1 MRLRMRIPRPKP
13 FAFPVG
19 LIAAAAIMW
28 LTTLRCVAQQPEN
41 PLVAQYQEARAA
53 YTAKQFQKSAE
64 LFRSV
69 ANQCQGS
76 ELAIRCEYFAAISN
90 WTLEPSDANASKLSD
105 WIAKT
110 TKFRDDALVAHR
122 SFDDKLMQRWMENS
136 NVLQAKWDR
145 QKKRFDLAEA
155 RLRGFLKNAPTDS
168 NQPNSNQP
176 NHSPA
181 AWLELGS
188 LLLECRQDCESA
200 KECFHNALG
209 CCGDSEDIAAQ
220 ATWGVALACFNEQN
234 FTEAK
239 TNLDRLASKKLDD
252 NLAIQLKLLQIKVSK
267 AVGESIDTAKSLEPI
282 IRLAIAG
289 NPQASVLYEL
299 AMALLDAGDNSN
311 SNEILVQLVH
321 RFPQTPVSI
330 EARVRLAR
338 NAMDSSQWQESLQWS
353 EQAIQMGCSEP
364 LQPYAEMLRGR
375 AKMELGDL
383 DGAQKDFELALKHES
398 AGLDLKVSVHFQ
410 LAETL
415 YQLQCW
421 PEAESHWTWL
431 KQFAQSKADSGSP
444 PDWLPVVLLR
454 TAELLALKKEWDQA
468 EEIVL
473 RIRNDFPKCNRSCE
487 VDYLFARCLISKAD
501 FDAARRVLNTL
512 TRSIDN
518 TPAELL
524 ARANWMA
531 GETYLM
537 QRKYEEARNAYQQVL
552 KIPKQ
557 NHWHSAALLQIGQCC
572 EATQDT
578 QGARNVY
585 SQIVNEFGES
595 PFASLAKQRL
605 SQLPSSSLATQ
616 PNQSSPGT
624 KR

>member
-1 MRLRMRIPRPKP
+1 MRFRMRIPRQKP

-19 LIAAAAIMW
+19 LIAVAAIVW
-28 LTTLRCVAQQPEN
+28 LTTLRCVSQQPEN

-53 YTAKQFQKSAE
+53 YTAKQFQKSAT

-76 ELAIRCEYFAAISN
+76 ELAIQCEYFAAISN
-90 WTLEPSDANASKLSD
+90 WTLEPSDATASKLSD

-110 TKFRDDALVAHR
+110 TQFRDEALAAHR
-122 SFDDKLMQRWMENS
+122 SFDEKLMQRWMENS
-136 NVLQAKWDR
+136 NVLHAKWDR
-145 QKKRFDLAEA
+145 QKQRFDLAEA
-155 RLRGFLKNAPTDS
+155 RLRGFLKNAPT
-168 NQPNSNQP
+168 NSNQP

-181 AWLELGS
+181 AWLELGL
-188 LLLECRQDCESA
+188 LLLECRQDYVSA

-209 CCGDSEDIAAQ
+209 CCGDSEDIASQ
-220 ATWGVALACFNEQN
+220 ATLGVALACFHEQN

-239 TNLDRLASKKLDD
+239 SYLDRLANKKLDD

-267 AVGESIDTAKSLEPI
+267 AVGDSIDIIQSLDPLV
-282 IRLAIAG
+282 RLAIAG

-299 AMALLDAGDNSN
+299 AMALLDAGDHSN

-330 EARVRLAR
+330 EARIRLAR
-338 NAMDSSQWQESLQWS
+338 NAMDAGQWQESLQWS

-364 LQPYAEMLRGR
+364 LQPHAEMLRGR
-375 AKMELGDL
+375 AKMGLGDL
-383 DGAQKDFELALKHES
+383 DGARTDFELALKHES
-398 AGLDLKVSVHFQ
+398 ASLDLKVSVHFQ

-415 YQLQCW
+415 YQLERW
-421 PEAESHWTWL
+421 PEAETHWTWL
-431 KQFAQSKADSGSP
+431 TQFAQSKAESGSP
-444 PDWLPVVLLR
+444 PDWLPVILLR
-454 TAELLALKKEWDQA
+454 TAELLALKKEWEQA

-487 VDYLFARCLISKAD
+487 VDYLLARCLISKAD
-501 FDAARRVLNTL
+501 FDAARKVLNTL

-518 TPAELL
+518 TPAELV
-524 ARANWMA
+524 ARAHWMA
-531 GETYLM
+531 GETYLL

-572 EATQDT
+572 EATQDM
-578 QGARNVY
+578 QGARNAY
-585 SQIVNEFGES
+585 SQIANEFGES

-605 SQLPSSSLATQ
+605 SLLPSSSLATQ

>member
-1 MRLRMRIPRPKP
+1 MRFRMRIPKPKP

-19 LIAAAAIMW
+19 LIAAAAIVW
-28 LTTLRCVAQQPEN
+28 FTTLRCVSQQPEN

-53 YTAKQFQKSAE
+53 YTAKQFQKSAT

-76 ELAIRCEYFAAISN
+76 ELAIQCEYFAAISN
-90 WTLEPSDANASKLSD
+90 WTLEPSDATASKLSD

-110 TKFRDDALVAHR
+110 MQFRDEALAAHR
-122 SFDDKLMQRWMENS
+122 SFDDKLMQRWLENS
-136 NVLQAKWDR
+136 NVLHAKWDR
-145 QKKRFDLAEA
+145 QKQRFDLAEA

-168 NQPNSNQP
+168 NQS

-188 LLLECRQDCESA
+188 LLLECRQDCASA

-220 ATWGVALACFNEQN
+220 ATWGIALACFHEHN

-239 TNLDRLASKKLDD
+239 SHLDRLANKKLDD

-267 AVGESIDTAKSLEPI
+267 AVGESIDTIESFDPI

-311 SNEILVQLVH
+311 SNEILLQLVH
-321 RFPQTPVSI
+321 RFPQTPISI

-338 NAMDSSQWQESLQWS
+338 NAMDSSRWQESLQWS
-353 EQAIQMGCSEP
+353 EQAIQMGCSKP

-383 DGAQKDFELALKHES
+383 DGAQTDFELALTHES

-410 LAETL
+410 LSETL
-415 YQLQCW
+415 YQLERW
-421 PEAESHWTWL
+421 PEAEKHWSWL
-431 KQFAQSKADSGSP
+431 KQFAQSKAESGSP
-444 PDWLPVVLLR
+444 PDWLPVILLR

-473 RIRNDFPKCNRSCE
+473 RIRNDFPKCNRSDE

-501 FDAARRVLNTL
+501 FDAARKVLDTL
-512 TRSIDN
+512 TRSIDK

-524 ARANWMA
+524 ARANWMV
-531 GETYLM
+531 GETYLL

-578 QGARNVY
+578 QGARNAY
-585 SQIVNEFGES
+585 SQIANEFGES

-605 SQLPSSSLATQ
+605 SLLPSSSLATQ

>member
-1 MRLRMRIPRPKP
+1 MRFRMRIPKPKL

-19 LIAAAAIMW
+19 LIATAAILW
-28 LTTLRCVAQQPEN
+28 LTTLHCVAQPLEN
-41 PLVAQYQEARAA
+41 PIVAQYQEGRAA
-53 YTAKQFQKSAE
+53 YTAKQFQRSAE

-76 ELAIRCEYFAAISN
+76 ELAIQCEYFAAISN
-90 WTLEPSDANASKLSD
+90 WTLEPSDATASNLSD

-110 TKFRDDALVAHR
+110 TKFRDEALVANR
-122 SFDDKLMQRWMENS
+122 SFDDKLMQRWMENA
-136 NVLQAKWDR
+136 NVLHAKWDR
-145 QKKRFDLAEA
+145 QKQRFDLAEA
-155 RLRGFLKNAPTDS
+155 RLRGFLKNAPT
-168 NQPNSNQP
+168 NSNQS

-188 LLLECRQDCESA
+188 LLLECRQDFASA

-220 ATWGVALACFNEQN
+220 ATWGIALACFHEQN

-239 TNLDRLASKKLDD
+239 SHLDRLANKKLDD
-252 NLAIQLKLLQIKVSK
+252 NLAIQIKLLQIKVSK
-267 AVGESIDTAKSLEPI
+267 AVGESIDIADSLEPI

-299 AMALLDAGDNSN
+299 AMALLDAGDNAN

-330 EARVRLAR
+330 EARIRLAR
-338 NAMDSSQWQESLQWS
+338 NAMDASRWQESLQWS

-398 AGLDLKVSVHFQ
+398 AGLDLKVSIHFQ
-410 LAETL
+410 LSETL
-415 YQLQCW
+415 YQLERW
-421 PEAESHWTWL
+421 PEAETHWTWL
-431 KQFAQSKADSGSP
+431 KQFAQSKAESGSP
-444 PDWLPVVLLR
+444 PDWLPVILLR

-501 FDAARRVLNTL
+501 FDAARNVLNTL
-512 TRSIDN
+512 TRSIN

-578 QGARNVY
+578 QGARNAY
-585 SQIVNEFGES
+585 SKIANEFGES
-595 PFASLAKQRL
+595 PFASSAKQRL
-605 SQLPSSSLATQ
+605 SLLPSSSLATQ
-616 PNQSSPGT
+616 PDQSSPGT

>member
-1 MRLRMRIPRPKP
+1 MRLRMRIPRQKP

-19 LIAAAAIMW
+19 LIAVAAIVW
-28 LTTLRCVAQQPEN
+28 LTTLRCVSQQPEN

-53 YTAKQFQKSAE
+53 YTAKQFQKSAA
-64 LFRSV
+64 LFHSV

-76 ELAIRCEYFAAISN
+76 ELAIQCEYFAAISN
-90 WTLEPSDANASKLSD
+90 WTLEPSDTTASKLSD

-110 TKFRDDALVAHR
+110 TQFRDDALAAHR
-122 SFDDKLMQRWMENS
+122 SFDDKRMQRWMENS
-136 NVLQAKWDR
+136 NVLHAKWDR
-145 QKKRFDLAEA
+145 QKQRFDLAEA

-168 NQPNSNQP
+168 NQS

-188 LLLECRQDCESA
+188 LLLECRQDCASA

-209 CCGDSEDIAAQ
+209 CCGDAEDIAAQ
-220 ATWGVALACFNEQN
+220 ATLGVALACFHEQN

-239 TNLDRLASKKLDD
+239 SHLDRLANKKLDD
-252 NLAIQLKLLQIKVSK
+252 NLAIQLKLIQIKVSK
-267 AVGESIDTAKSLEPI
+267 AVGESIDTAESLEPI

-338 NAMDSSQWQESLQWS
+338 NAMDASLWQESLHWS

-364 LQPYAEMLRGR
+364 LQPHAEMLRGR
-375 AKMELGDL
+375 AKMGLGDL
-383 DGAQKDFELALKHES
+383 DGARTDFELALKHES
-398 AGLDLKVSVHFQ
+398 ASLDLKVSVHFQ

-415 YQLQCW
+415 YQLERW
-421 PEAESHWTWL
+421 PEAETHWKWL
-431 KQFAQSKADSGSP
+431 TQFAQSKAESDSP
-444 PDWLPVVLLR
+444 PDWLPVILLR

-487 VDYLFARCLISKAD
+487 VDYLLARCLISKAD
-501 FDAARRVLNTL
+501 FDAARKVLSTL

-518 TPAELL
+518 TPAELV
-524 ARANWMA
+524 ARAHWMA
-531 GETYLM
+531 GETYLL
-537 QRKYEEARNAYQQVL
+537 QRKYEEARSAYQQVL

-578 QGARNVY
+578 QGARSAY
-585 SQIVNEFGES
+585 SQIANEFGES

-605 SQLPSSSLATQ
+605 SLLPSSSLATQ

>member
-1 MRLRMRIPRPKP
+1 MRIPRQKP

-19 LIAAAAIMW
+19 LIAVAAIVW
-28 LTTLRCVAQQPEN
+28 LTTLRCVSQQPEN

-53 YTAKQFQKSAE
+53 YTAKQFQKSAA

-76 ELAIRCEYFAAISN
+76 ELAIQCEYFAAISN
-90 WTLEPSDANASKLSD
+90 WTLEPSDATASKLSD

-110 TKFRDDALVAHR
+110 TQFRDEALAAHR

-136 NVLQAKWDR
+136 NVLHAKWDR
-145 QKKRFDLAEA
+145 QKQRFDLAEA

-168 NQPNSNQP
+168 NQS

-188 LLLECRQDCESA
+188 LLLECRQDCVSA

-220 ATWGVALACFNEQN
+220 ATLGVALACFHERN

-239 TNLDRLASKKLDD
+239 SHLDQLANKKLDD

-267 AVGESIDTAKSLEPI
+267 AVGESIDTAQSLEPS

-299 AMALLDAGDNSN
+299 AMALLDAGDHSN

-338 NAMDSSQWQESLQWS
+338 NAMDSSRWQESLQWS
-353 EQAIQMGCSEP
+353 GQAIQMGCSEP
-364 LQPYAEMLRGR
+364 LQPHAEMLRGR

-383 DGAQKDFELALKHES
+383 DGAQTDFELALKHES
-398 AGLDLKVSVHFQ
+398 ASLDLKVSVHFQ

-415 YQLQCW
+415 YQLERW
-421 PEAESHWTWL
+421 PEAETHWTWL
-431 KQFAQSKADSGSP
+431 KQFAQSKADSDSP
-444 PDWLPVVLLR
+444 PDWLPVILLR

-501 FDAARRVLNTL
+501 FDAARKVLDTL

-524 ARANWMA
+524 ARANWMV
-531 GETYLM
+531 GETYLL
-537 QRKYEEARNAYQQVL
+537 QRKYEAARNAYQQVL

-578 QGARNVY
+578 QGARNAY
-585 SQIVNEFGES
+585 SQIANEFGES

-605 SQLPSSSLATQ
+605 SLLPSSSLATQ

>member
-1 MRLRMRIPRPKP
+1 MRFRMRIPKPKP

-19 LIAAAAIMW
+19 LIATAATLW
-28 LTTLRCVAQQPEN
+28 LTTLHCVAQQPEN
-41 PLVAQYQEARAA
+41 PIVDQYQEARAA

-76 ELAIRCEYFAAISN
+76 ELAIQCEYFAAISN
-90 WTLEPSDANASKLSD
+90 WTLEPSDATASKLSD

-110 TKFRDDALVAHR
+110 TKFRDDALAAHR
-122 SFDDKLMQRWMENS
+122 SFDDKLMQRWMENA
-136 NVLQAKWDR
+136 NVLHAKWDR
-145 QKKRFDLAEA
+145 QKQRFDLAEA
-155 RLRGFLKNAPTDS
+155 RLSGFLKNAPT
-168 NQPNSNQP
+168 NSNQP

-188 LLLECRQDCESA
+188 LLLECRQDCASA

-209 CCGDSEDIAAQ
+209 CCGDSEAIAAQ
-220 ATWGVALACFNEQN
+220 ATWGIALACFHEQN

-239 TNLDRLASKKLDD
+239 SHLDRLANKKLDD

-267 AVGESIDTAKSLEPI
+267 AVGESIDTAESLEPI

-299 AMALLDAGDNSN
+299 AMALLDADDHSN

-330 EARVRLAR
+330 EARIRLAR
-338 NAMDSSQWQESLQWS
+338 NAMDASRWQESLQWS
-353 EQAIQMGCSEP
+353 EQAIQMGCSKP

-410 LAETL
+410 LSETL
-415 YQLQCW
+415 YQLERW
-421 PEAESHWTWL
+421 PDAETHWTWL
-431 KQFAQSKADSGSP
+431 KQFAQSNAESGSP
-444 PDWLPVVLLR
+444 PDWLPVILLR
-454 TAELLALKKEWDQA
+454 TAELHALKKEWDQA

-487 VDYLFARCLISKAD
+487 VDYLFARCLISKAN
-501 FDAARRVLNTL
+501 FDAARKVLETL
-512 TRSIDN
+512 TRSSDN

-537 QRKYEEARNAYQQVL
+537 QRNYEEARNAYQKVL

-572 EATQDT
+572 EATQDA
-578 QGARNVY
+578 QGARNAY
-585 SQIVNEFGES
+585 LQIANEFGES
-595 PFASLAKQRL
+595 PFASSANQRL
-605 SQLPSSSLATQ
+605 SLLPSSSLATQ
-616 PNQSSPGT
+616 PDQRSPGT

>member
-1 MRLRMRIPRPKP
+1 MRFRMRIPKPKP

-19 LIAAAAIMW
+19 LIAAAAIVW
-28 LTTLRCVAQQPEN
+28 FTTLRCVSQQPEN

-53 YTAKQFQKSAE
+53 YTAKQFQKSAA

-76 ELAIRCEYFAAISN
+76 ELAIQCEYFAAISH
-90 WTLEPSDANASKLSD
+90 WTLEPSDATASKLSD

-110 TKFRDDALVAHR
+110 MQFRDEALAAHR
-122 SFDDKLMQRWMENS
+122 SFDDKLMQRWLENS
-136 NVLQAKWDR
+136 NVLHAKWDR
-145 QKKRFDLAEA
+145 QKQRFDLAEA

-168 NQPNSNQP
+168 NQS

-188 LLLECRQDCESA
+188 LLLECRQDCASA

-220 ATWGVALACFNEQN
+220 ATWGIALACFHEHN

-239 TNLDRLASKKLDD
+239 SHLDRLANKKLDD

-267 AVGESIDTAKSLEPI
+267 AVGESIDTIESLDPI

-311 SNEILVQLVH
+311 SNEIFLQLVH
-321 RFPQTPVSI
+321 RFPQTPISI

-338 NAMDSSQWQESLQWS
+338 NAMDSSRWQESLQWS
-353 EQAIQMGCSEP
+353 EQAIQMGCSKP

-383 DGAQKDFELALKHES
+383 DGAQTDFELALTHES

-410 LAETL
+410 LSETL
-415 YQLQCW
+415 YQLERW
-421 PEAESHWTWL
+421 PEAEKHWSWL
-431 KQFAQSKADSGSP
+431 KHFAQSKAESGSP
-444 PDWLPVVLLR
+444 PDWLPVILLR

-473 RIRNDFPKCNRSCE
+473 RIRNDFPKCNRSDE

-501 FDAARRVLNTL
+501 FDAARKVLDTL
-512 TRSIDN
+512 TRSIDK

-524 ARANWMA
+524 ARANWMV
-531 GETYLM
+531 GETYLL

-578 QGARNVY
+578 QGARNAY
-585 SQIVNEFGES
+585 SQIANEFGES

-605 SQLPSSSLATQ
+605 SLLPSSSLATQ

>member
-1 MRLRMRIPRPKP
+1 MRLRMRIPRQKP

-19 LIAAAAIMW
+19 LIAVAAIVW
-28 LTTLRCVAQQPEN
+28 LTTLRCVSQQPEN

-53 YTAKQFQKSAE
+53 YTAKQFQKSAA
-64 LFRSV
+64 LFHSV

-76 ELAIRCEYFAAISN
+76 ELAIQCEYFAAISN
-90 WTLEPSDANASKLSD
+90 WTLEPSDATASKLSD

-110 TKFRDDALVAHR
+110 TQFRDDALAAHR
-122 SFDDKLMQRWMENS
+122 SFDDKRMQRWMENS
-136 NVLQAKWDR
+136 NVLHAKWDR
-145 QKKRFDLAEA
+145 QKQRFDLAEA
-155 RLRGFLKNAPTDS
+155 RLRGFLKNAPT
-168 NQPNSNQP
+168 NSNQP

-188 LLLECRQDCESA
+188 LLLECRQDCVSA

-209 CCGDSEDIAAQ
+209 CCGDSEDIASQ
-220 ATWGVALACFNEQN
+220 ATLGVALACFHEQN

-239 TNLDRLASKKLDD
+239 SYLDRLANKKLDD

-267 AVGESIDTAKSLEPI
+267 AVGESIDTIQSLDPM

-311 SNEILVQLVH
+311 SNEILLQLVH

-330 EARVRLAR
+330 EARIRLAR

-353 EQAIQMGCSEP
+353 EQAIQMGCPEP

-383 DGAQKDFELALKHES
+383 DGAQTDFELALKHES

-410 LAETL
+410 LSETL
-415 YQLQCW
+415 YQLERW
-421 PEAESHWTWL
+421 PEAETHWSWL
-431 KQFAQSKADSGSP
+431 KQFAQSKVESDSP
-444 PDWLPVVLLR
+444 PDWLPIILLR
-454 TAELLALKKEWDQA
+454 TAELLALKKEWEQA

-501 FDAARRVLNTL
+501 FDAARKVLDTL
-512 TRSIDN
+512 TSSIDN

-524 ARANWMA
+524 ARVNWMV
-531 GETYLM
+531 GETYLL

-578 QGARNVY
+578 QGARNAY
-585 SQIVNEFGES
+585 SQIANEFGES

-605 SQLPSSSLATQ
+605 SLLPSSSLATQ

-624 KR
+624 QR

>member
-1 MRLRMRIPRPKP
+1 MRIPRQKP

-19 LIAAAAIMW
+19 LIAVAAIVW
-28 LTTLRCVAQQPEN
+28 LTTLRCVSQQPEN

-53 YTAKQFQKSAE
+53 YTAKQFQKSAT

-76 ELAIRCEYFAAISN
+76 ELAIQCEYFAAISN
-90 WTLEPSDANASKLSD
+90 WTLEPSDATASKLSD

-110 TKFRDDALVAHR
+110 TQFRDEALAAHR
-122 SFDDKLMQRWMENS
+122 SFYDKRMQRWMENS
-136 NVLQAKWDR
+136 NVLHAKWDR
-145 QKKRFDLAEA
+145 QKQRFDLAEA

-168 NQPNSNQP
+168 NQS

-188 LLLECRQDCESA
+188 LLLECRQDCASA

-209 CCGDSEDIAAQ
+209 CRGDSEDIAAQ
-220 ATWGVALACFNEQN
+220 ATLGIALACFHEQN

-239 TNLDRLASKKLDD
+239 SHLDRLANKKLDD

-267 AVGESIDTAKSLEPI
+267 AVGESIDIAESLDPI

-338 NAMDSSQWQESLQWS
+338 NAMDASQWQESLQWS

-364 LQPYAEMLRGR
+364 LQPHAEMLRGR
-375 AKMELGDL
+375 AKMGLGDL
-383 DGAQKDFELALKHES
+383 DGAQTDFELALKHES
-398 AGLDLKVSVHFQ
+398 ASLDLKVSVHFQ

-415 YQLQCW
+415 YQLERW
-421 PEAESHWTWL
+421 PEAETHWTWL
-431 KQFAQSKADSGSP
+431 TQFAQSKAESDSP
-444 PDWLPVVLLR
+444 PDWLPVILLR

-473 RIRNDFPKCNRSCE
+473 RIRNDFPKCNRSSE
-487 VDYLFARCLISKAD
+487 VDYLLARCLITKAD
-501 FDAARRVLNTL
+501 FDAARKVLSTL
-512 TRSIDN
+512 TRSIDS
-518 TPAELL
+518 TPAELV
-524 ARANWMA
+524 ARAHWMA
-531 GETYLM
+531 GETYLL
-537 QRKYEEARNAYQQVL
+537 QRKYDEARNAYQQVL

-578 QGARNVY
+578 QGARDAY
-585 SQIVNEFGES
+585 SQIANEFGES

-605 SQLPSSSLATQ
+605 SLLPSSSLANQ